1 MPRETLPT
9 GASLLA
15 LAGGGQIRA
24 PLLSPSVVEEQ
35 ASSVAER
42 RILPARQRAAG
53 PPVKEVSEKPGVG
66 PSQVASRKQKVN
78 ARVSATLLDEVR
90 DCVVALSGPPHG
102 LTMDGFAE
110 EAYRRELERLSRSFA
125 AGKPFPRRTYNPK
138 PGRRVSW
145 GTSS

>member
-24 PLLSPSVVEEQ
+24 PLPSASAVEEQ
-35 ASSVAER
+35 DAAAKR
-42 RILPARQRAAG
+42 RILPARQSAAG
-53 PPVKEVSEKPGVG
+53 PPVQEVSEKPGVG
-66 PSQVASRKQKVN
+66 PSPVASRKQKVN

-90 DCVVALSGPPHG
+90 DCVVALSGPPYG

-110 EAYRRELERLSRSFA
+110 EAYRRELGRLNRSHS
-125 AGKPFPRRTYNPK
+125 AGKPFPRRPYNPK
-138 PGRRVSW
+138 PGRRVA
-145 GTSS
+145 